1 MATTRIKEKVSQ
13 LVNSQLPEFIRS
25 DYTTFVAFLEY
36 YYQFLEQDQNALE
49 LVQNARQY
57 SDIDQ
62 TADSFVNYFLTNY
75 AKDLPQSLLVDKGLL
90 IKRIKG
96 LYAAKG
102 GALSIETLFRI
113 LYDTAAFTRHP
124 YDSVLRPSDGKW
136 NQRSSLRVLRT
147 SGSAG
152 DIKDRFI
159 SFTKNRIKY
168 TAEVVRVKTL
178 DTDLYEIFFKA
189 PYPVPFEVNDTITI
203 SNATGIIFTGVLQ
216 PTLTTTRI
224 ISGGS
229 NFKAGQVFTL
239 SIAGGLNTLVRI
251 TKVSSTGAIERLKI
265 LSYGFGF
272 NESISINLSNTGGV
286 SSRTKYLATRGGG
299 FSETITILRP
309 HTTLSADRYFD
320 TDYVSPFNFTGD
332 DLVIQNITSQLL
344 TTVTTTGT
352 ENTNDAV
359 LSFNTGSIARYPGE
373 YTSSQGFVSEPDNR
387 LQDNELFQPFAYQVV
402 SELDISVFYD
412 IVKKLIHQ
420 AGTNLFV
427 DRVLSATADISG
439 IISVQSRKNVNS
451 ELNSV
456 FTTLDY
462 VTKLISKVADNDN
475 VVTSAEITSYSLF
488 KPLSD
493 ESTIS
498 DVVSISVLK
507 SLTDDTQPSD
517 SNTFFTFNKVESDTA
532 NVSDLIE
539 AGPQDYTTPNV
550 TLASYFLEEY
560 SSNTIIAALAISFS
574 KLETDTADMNDITL
588 SGSQD
593 YTTLSGAAGYFLE
606 SYTEGLTVSSLTPTI
621 TLN

>member
-75 AKDLPQSLLVDKGLL
+75 AKDLPQGLLVDKGLL

-124 YDSVLRPSDGKW
+124 CDSVLRPSDGKW
-136 NQRSSLRVLRT
+136 NQRSSLRVLKT
-147 SGSAG
+147 SGGVG

-159 SFTKNRIKY
+159 TITKNRIEY

-189 PYPVPFEVNDTITI
+189 PYPVPFELNDTITI

-239 SIAGGLNTLVRI
+239 SIAGGLNTLVRV
-251 TKVSSTGAIERLKI
+251 TKVNINGAIERLKI

-286 SSRTKYLATRGGG
+286 SSRTKYLATTGGG

-309 HTTLSADRYFD
+309 HSTANANRYFD
-320 TDYVSPFNFTGD
+320 TDYVSPYNFTGD
-332 DLVIQNITSQLL
+332 DLVAQTISSQLL
-344 TTVTTTGT
+344 TSITTLGT
-352 ENTNDAV
+352 ENPTDAV
-359 LSFNTGSIARYPGE
+359 LSFSTGAIARYPGE
-373 YTSSQGFVSEPDNR
+373 YTSTQGFLSEPDNR
-387 LQDNELFQPFAYQVV
+387 IQDDELYQPFAYQVV

-456 FTTLDY
+456 FTTLDASY
-462 VTKLISKVADNDN
+462 KLIRKLADNDN
-475 VVTSAEITSYSLF
+475 VVTSAEITAYQLT
-488 KPLSD
+488 KP
-493 ESTIS
+493 
-498 DVVSISVLK
+498 
-507 SLTDDTQPSD
+507 LTDDTTISD
-517 SNTFFTFNKVESDTA
+517 IITISVIKALTDDLQFSDNNFFTLNKVELDNV
-532 NVSDLIE
+532 NVSGLVE
-539 AGPQDYTTPNV
+539 DYTDNV
-550 TLASYFLEEY
+550 
-560 SSNTIIAALAISFS
+560 
-574 KLETDTADMNDITL
+574 
-588 SGSQD
+588 
-593 YTTLSGAAGYFLE
+593 GATGYFLE
-606 SYTEGLTVSSLTPTI
+606 TYAATTAI
-621 TLN
+621 TFS

>member
-1 MATTRIKEKVSQ
+1 MSTTRIKEKVSQ

-57 SDIDQ
+57 SDIDK
-62 TADSFVNYFLTNY
+62 TADSFVNYFLNNY
-75 AKDLPQSLLVDKGLL
+75 AKDLPQSLQVDKGLL

-102 GALSIETLFRI
+102 GSLSIETLFRI
-113 LYDTAAFTRHP
+113 LYDTAALTRYP
-124 YDSVLRPSDGKW
+124 YDSVLRPSNGKW
-136 NQRSSLRVLRT
+136 NQRNSLRVLRT
-147 SGSAG
+147 SGSVS

-159 SFTKNRIKY
+159 TFTKDRVKY
-168 TAEVVRVKTL
+168 TAEVLRVKIL
-178 DTDLYEIFFKA
+178 DTNLFEIFFHA
-189 PYPVPFEVNDTITI
+189 PYPVPFGVNDTITI
-203 SNATGIIFTGVLQ
+203 SDNTNVIFTGVLQ

-272 NESISINLSNTGGV
+272 NESISINLSNSGGV
-286 SSRTKYLATRGGG
+286 SSRTKYLDTKTGG
-299 FSETITILRP
+299 FSETFTILRP
-309 HTTLSADRYFD
+309 HTTLNADRYFD
-320 TDYVSPFNFTGD
+320 TDYVTPFNFTGD
-332 DLVIQNITSQLL
+332 DLVEQNISSQL
-344 TTVTTTGT
+344 TNSVTTTGI
-352 ENTNDAV
+352 ENPNDAV
-359 LSFNTGSIARYPGE
+359 LSFGTGAIARYPGE
-373 YTSSQGFVSEPDNR
+373 YTSTQGFLSEPDNR
-387 LQDNELFQPFAYQVV
+387 LQDDELYQPFAYQVV

-456 FTTLDY
+456 FTTLDT
-462 VTKLISKVADNDN
+462 VAKLIRKVADNDN
-475 VVTSAEITSYSLF
+475 VVTSAEITSYTLL
-488 KPLSD
+488 KPLID
-493 ESTIS
+493 ETTIS
-498 DVVSISVLK
+498 DQVFISVFK
-507 SLTDDTQPSD
+507 SITDDVQSTD
-517 SNTFFTFNKVESDTA
+517 SNTFFTFNKVETDNA
-532 NVSDLIE
+532 VVSDLTE
-539 AGPQDYTTPNV
+539 TGPQDYTTPNV

-560 SSNTIIAALAISFS
+560 SSNTLAAATTISLSKVEADSVNATDIIT
-574 KLETDTADMNDITL
+574 EP
-588 SGSQD
+588 GPPD
-593 YTTLSGAAGYFLE
+593 YAEGYFLE
-606 SYTEGLTVSSLTPTI
+606 TYSEFTDVPIGTAFAIS
-621 TLN
+621 

>member
-62 TADSFVNYFLTNY
+62 TADSFVNYFLNNY

-102 GALSIETLFRI
+102 GTLSIETLFRI
-113 LYDTAAFTRHP
+113 LYDTAALTRYP
-124 YDSVLRPSDGKW
+124 YDSVLRPSNGKW
-136 NQRSSLRVLRT
+136 NQRNSLRVLRT

-159 SFTKNRIKY
+159 TFTKNRIEY
-168 TAEVVRVKTL
+168 TAEVIRVKTL
-178 DTDLYEIFFKA
+178 DTNLFEIFFHA
-189 PYPVPFEVNDTITI
+189 PYPVPFDLNDTISI
-203 SNATGIIFTGVLQ
+203 SNATGVIFTGTLQ

-229 NFKAGQVFTL
+229 NFNAGQVFTL

-286 SSRTKYLATRGGG
+286 SARTKYLNTRSGG

-309 HTTLSADRYFD
+309 HSTSSADRYFD
-320 TDYVSPFNFTGD
+320 TDYISPYDFTGD
-332 DLVIQNITSQLL
+332 DLVAQNITSQLL
-344 TTVTTTGT
+344 TSVTTTGT
-352 ENTNDAV
+352 ENPNDAV
-359 LSFNTGSIARYPGE
+359 LSFSTGAIARYPGE
-373 YTSSQGFVSEPDNR
+373 YTSTQGFLSESDNR
-387 LQDNELFQPFAYQVV
+387 IQDDELYQPFAYQIV

-456 FTTLDY
+456 FTTLDAAS
-462 VTKLISKVADNDN
+462 KLIRKLADNDN
-475 VVTSAEITSYSLF
+475 VITSAEITDYQLT
-488 KPLSD
+488 KPLTD
-493 ESTIS
+493 DTTIS
-498 DVVSISVLK
+498 DVITISVFK
-507 SLTDDTQPSD
+507 ALTDDLEFSD
-517 SNTFFTFNKVESDTA
+517 NNIFTLNKVELDDA
-532 NVSDLIE
+532 IVSDLVE
-539 AGPQDYTTPNV
+539 DYTDNV
-550 TLASYFLEEY
+550 GATGYFLETY
-560 SSNTIIAALAISFS
+560 AATTAISFS
-574 KLETDTADMNDITL
+574 
-588 SGSQD
+588 
-593 YTTLSGAAGYFLE
+593 
-606 SYTEGLTVSSLTPTI
+606 
-621 TLN
+621 

>member
-1 MATTRIKEKVSQ
+1 MTTTRITEKISTLVS
-13 LVNSQLPEFIRS
+13 SQLPEYVRS
-25 DYTTFVAFLEY
+25 DSTTFVSFIEAY
-36 YYQFLEQDQNALE
+36 YRFLEQDQGALE
-49 LVQNARQY
+49 IVQNARSY
-57 SDIDQ
+57 SDID
-62 TADSFVNYFLTNY
+62 TTTESFVNYFLANY
-75 AKDLPQSLLVDKGLL
+75 AQNIPLGVLTNKRLL
-90 IKRIKG
+90 IKRIRDLYESKG
-96 LYAAKG
+96 SEISLK
-102 GALSIETLFRI
+102 LLFQ
-113 LYDTAAFTRHP
+113 LFYNTAVTTRHP

-159 SFTKNRIKY
+159 SFTKNQIEY

-178 DTDLYEIFFKA
+178 DIDLYEIFFKA
-189 PYPVPFEVNDTITI
+189 PYPVPFEINNTISI
-203 SNATGIIFTGVLQ
+203 SNATGIIFTGILQ

-286 SSRTKYLATRGGG
+286 SSRTKYLATTGGG
-299 FSETITILRP
+299 FFETITILRP
-309 HTTLSADRYFD
+309 HSTANANRYFD
-320 TDYVSPFNFTGD
+320 TDYVSPYNFTGD
-332 DLVIQNITSQLL
+332 DLVAQTISSQLL
-344 TTVTTTGT
+344 TSITTLGT
-352 ENTNDAV
+352 ENPNDAV

-373 YTSSQGFVSEPDNR
+373 YTSTQGFVSEPDNR

-456 FTTLDY
+456 FTTLDASY
-462 VTKLISKVADNDN
+462 KLIRKLADNDN
-475 VVTSAEITSYSLF
+475 VVTSAEITAYQLT
-488 KPLSD
+488 KPLTD
-493 ESTIS
+493 NTTIS
-498 DVVSISVLK
+498 DIITISVIK
-507 SLTDDTQPSD
+507 ALTDDLQFSD
-517 SNTFFTFNKVESDTA
+517 NNFFTLNKVELDNV
-532 NVSDLIE
+532 NVSGLVE
-539 AGPQDYTTPNV
+539 DYTDNV
-550 TLASYFLEEY
+550 
-560 SSNTIIAALAISFS
+560 
-574 KLETDTADMNDITL
+574 
-588 SGSQD
+588 
-593 YTTLSGAAGYFLE
+593 GATGYFLE
-606 SYTEGLTVSSLTPTI
+606 TYAATTAI
-621 TLN
+621 TFS

>member
-62 TADSFVNYFLTNY
+62 TADSFVNYFLNNY

-102 GALSIETLFRI
+102 GSLSIETLFRV
-113 LYDTAAFTRHP
+113 LYDTAALTRYP
-124 YDSVLRPSDGKW
+124 YDSVLRPSNGKW
-136 NQRSSLRVLRT
+136 NQRNSLRVLRT
-147 SGSAG
+147 SGNVA

-159 SFTKNRIKY
+159 TFTKDRVKY
-168 TAEVVRVKTL
+168 TAEVIRVKTL
-178 DTDLYEIFFKA
+178 DTNLYEIFFHA
-189 PYPVPFEVNDTITI
+189 PYPVPFDLNDTISI
-203 SNATGIIFTGVLQ
+203 SNATGVIFTGTLQ

-229 NFKAGQVFTL
+229 NFNAGQVFTL

-272 NESISINLSNTGGV
+272 NESISINLSNSGGV
-286 SSRTKYLATRGGG
+286 SARTKYLNTKGGG

-309 HTTLSADRYFD
+309 HSISNANRYFD
-320 TDYVSPFNFTGD
+320 TDYISPYDFTGD
-332 DLVIQNITSQLL
+332 DLISQNTTSQLL
-344 TTVTTTGT
+344 ASVTTAGT
-352 ENTNDAV
+352 ENPKDSV
-359 LSFNTGSIARYPGE
+359 LYFSTGAIARYPGE
-373 YTSSQGFVSEPDNR
+373 YTSTQGFLSEPDNR
-387 LQDNELFQPFAYQVV
+387 IQDDKLYQPFAYQVV

-456 FTTLDY
+456 FTTLDAAS
-462 VTKLISKVADNDN
+462 KLIRKLADNDN
-475 VVTSAEITSYSLF
+475 VVTSAEITAYSLF
-488 KPLSD
+488 KPLTD
-493 ESTIS
+493 NTTIS
-498 DVVSISVLK
+498 DKIFITVQKSVEDTTSFSDNNVF
-507 SLTDDTQPSD
+507 SLGLVLADSFNAIDTTE
-517 SNTFFTFNKVESDTA
+517 N
-532 NVSDLIE
+532 
-539 AGPQDYTTPNV
+539 GPPDYTDLTNV
-550 TLASYFLEEY
+550 T
-560 SSNTIIAALAISFS
+560 
-574 KLETDTADMNDITL
+574 
-588 SGSQD
+588 
-593 YTTLSGAAGYFLE
+593 GYFLE
-606 SYTEGLTVSSLTPTI
+606 QYTANALATAI
-621 TLN
+621 TFS